1 MIFNLAIGAYRFN
14 EKLIRPATAIYAPGL
29 FRTLGHTPS
38 TAYLEKQI
46 KVLLRLR
53 KLQPHRYLSQFNID
67 ANGKI
72 RKQEWRA
79 IRHKARQQVISK
91 IERHQAQNLL
101 SDQDR
106 SGRPFILSAV
116 REKSWFFA
124 KKYWL
129 YRQGALHS

>member
-1 MIFNLAIGAYRFN
+1 MILNLAIGDYRFN
-14 EKLIRPATAIYAPGL
+14 EKLIRPATAIYALGL
-29 FRTLGHTPS
+29 FRTLGHTPG

-46 KVLLRLR
+46 KVLLRQW

-91 IERHQAQNLL
+91 IERHQLQNLL
-101 SDQDR
+101 SKPDGPGNRLYCQR
-106 SGRPFILSAV
+106 G
-116 REKSWFFA
+116 EKKSWFFA